1 MRVEHWWNDT
11 DRECGSRL
19 IKTCPR
25 ANLSTAWTD
34 KEDSMVRVQVTAR
47 STMPPYTNIMLSF

>member
-11 DRECGSRL
+11 DRECGNRL
-19 IKTCPR
+19 IKTCPW

-34 KEDSMVRVQVTAR
+34 KEDSMVRVQLTAR
-47 STMPPYTNIMLSF
+47 STMSLYTNIMLSF